1 MAGRSIRSKNNGDE
15 WEAFHRKARR
25 RAFRQRLNCWVLG
38 KLSLAHIF
46 LTTYLDGGGS
56 GVCEHNRLAGR
67 DRLDRAGAEALY
79 ISAYERHPDGA
90 GVRQRATGT
99 PRTQYQA
106 EIELTDREYQI
117 LTEITV
123 SYVRARVP
131 GATDP
136 VVVTFVRSEDG
147 SPNPF
152 TVSQRMIVQGPSS
165 YTVRIDLARAPAA
178 VQYAG

>member
-1 MAGRSIRSKNNGDE
+1 MSIIDWPEEIAWIVPELKPYTFQPMSVT
-15 WEAFHRKARR
+15 
-25 RAFRQRLNCWVLG
+25 QM
-38 KLSLAHIF
+38 
-46 LTTYLDGGGS
+46 
-56 GVCEHNRLAGR
+56 
-67 DRLDRAGAEALY
+67 
-79 ISAYERHPDGA
+79 ER